1 MAKKFHLGQEVIAMG
16 FVGEIIDID
25 NNMNSNFP
33 YLVQINAVNAL
44 NNTIKNN
51 LWFSE
56 QELKVK
62 Q

>member
-1 MAKKFHLGQEVIAMG
+1 MAKKFYLGQEVIAMG

-25 NNMNSNFP
+25 NNMNSKFP
-33 YLVQINAVNAL
+33 YLVQINAVNSL
-44 NNTIKNN
+44 SNTIKNN

-56 QELKVK
+56 EELKVK